1 MQLEKHGGD
10 KKFKPSDLEIVAVI
24 ENFVL
29 CSMVQ
34 QVREGG
40 MDKDSM
46 LKVYDISEEE
56 FERANNSYEKYK
68 SIGIM
73 KLYNDMYKRNK
84 GELPKKA
91 IHYTAGTLELR
102 PAEARKSLVA
112 MGLLEGNLKRES
124 FEGEYRVVYNVSQ
137 MIIDNIMR
145 DPELTPEEKNM
156 KICEIEVEES
166 KRVLANVE
174 EANRK
179 QDTDRYK
186 IAREDE
192 AREIG

>member
-1 MQLEKHGGD
+1 M
-10 KKFKPSDLEIVAVI
+10 
-24 ENFVL
+24 L
-29 CSMVQ
+29 CAMVQ
-34 QVREGG
+34 QVREAG

-68 SIGIM
+68 NVGIM
-73 KLYNDMYKRNK
+73 KLYNDMYKINK
-84 GELPKKA
+84 GKLPNKTV
-91 IHYTAGTLELR
+91 HYTAGTLELR
-102 PAEARKSLVA
+102 PAVARRSLVA
-112 MGLLEGNLKRES
+112 MEILEGNVKREN

-156 KICEIEVEES
+156 KICKIELEEA
-166 KRVLANVE
+166 KRVLENVE

-179 QDTDRYK
+179 QDTDRYR
-186 IAREDE
+186 IAREDGE
-192 AREIG
+192 REIG

>member
-1 MQLEKHGGD
+1 M
-10 KKFKPSDLEIVAVI
+10 I

-29 CSMVQ
+29 CAMLQ

-46 LKVYDISEEE
+46 LKVYDISEDE
-56 FERANNSYEKYK
+56 FERANSSYEKYK
-68 SIGIM
+68 NIGIA
-73 KLYNDMYKRNK
+73 KLYNNMYKRNTGK
-84 GELPKKA
+84 LPNKTV
-91 IHYTAGTLELR
+91 HYTAGALELR
-102 PAEARKSLVA
+102 PAEARRSLVA
-112 MGLLEGNLKRES
+112 MGILEGNIKREN
-124 FEGEYRVVYNVSQ
+124 FQEEYRIVYNVSQ
-137 MIIDNIMR
+137 MVIDNIMR

-156 KICEIEVEES
+156 KICEIEVEEA
-166 KRVLANVE
+166 KRVIENVE

-192 AREIG
+192 EREIG